1 MKPAPT
7 FELQDLNGSRAA
19 LASLKG
25 KVVIV
30 DFWATWCGPCIQ
42 EIPEYAEFWRKN
54 QPKGVEVIGVVMD
67 SGSPQEIND
76 FVRDNKIPY
85 RQLIGDE
92 KTAEAFGV
100 NQGYP
105 TTFVIDAQ
113 GHDPHQDAGQPA
125 DQVPEAAGGRRR
137 GARVLTAAD
146 RFRGESVSVTK
157 EQVLSALRGVQDP
170 DLHKDIVTLGFV
182 KDVEVEGRRGRL
194 HDRADDAGLPGQGP
208 DEGAGR
214 GARRRR
220 CPASARRGRR

>member
-1 MKPAPT
+1 MNPRRATLALVALLVVSCGAAPKSKELKAAPA
-7 FELQDLNGSRAA
+7 FELQDLNGGKAS

-85 RQLIGDE
+85 RQLIGDDT
-92 KTAEAFGV
+92 TAESFGV

-105 TTFVIDAQ
+105 TTFVIDAKGMIRSKMLGSPPTKFQ
-113 GHDPHQDAGQPA
+113 KLQEVVDA
-125 DQVPEAAGGRRR
+125 
-137 GARVLTAAD
+137 
-146 RFRGESVSVTK
+146 
-157 EQVLSALRGVQDP
+157 AL
-170 DLHKDIVTLGFV
+170 
-182 KDVEVEGRRGRL
+182 
-194 HDRADDAGLPGQGP
+194 
-208 DEGAGR
+208 
-214 GARRRR
+214 
-220 CPASARRGRR
+220 AS